1 MVSGL
6 AVPEGEAKG
15 RHDAKSFFCSS
26 SFLHELRLLAQYA
39 LGEGIPLFQLT
50 TVKALAVIIRRIV
63 SNSKA
68 GALPIIEVNIAAQDI
83 FHSVPRAALL
93 QSEVDEE
100 FFFYPAI
107 QSLIDRI
114 IRWFARPRHRA
125 DNIAVLNQLVV
136 RFGGIHGALVGM
148 EDGWFLLAPQ

>member
-6 AVPEGEAKG
+6 AFPEGETKG
-15 RHDAKSFFCSS
+15 RHDAKSFFCSP
-26 SFLHELRLLAQYA
+26 SFLHELRFFAQYA

-63 SNSKA
+63 SNGKA

-100 FFFYPAI
+100 FFFIQPFRASLAGLSVGLPARDI
-107 QSLIDRI
+107 ERTI
-114 IRWFARPRHRA
+114 
-125 DNIAVLNQLVV
+125 
-136 RFGGIHGALVGM
+136 
-148 EDGWFLLAPQ
+148 LLS